1 MEPIIEIYT
10 MESLKA
16 RLRKL
21 YKDREVNDEMITIAE
36 EETADKDE
44 LEDIQSKIASFEPIS
59 KLHGNKRKLSKYEE
73 LKQEE
78 ANLLHSIKTHEEY
91 IESLYTNAERI
102 EREIEKLEKIK
113 DVMDSSAI
121 VRKATLPS
129 STSRDKLHKS
139 MPSLSRLSAHGP
151 FRDKFNKLMS
161 GFVGEHQTK
170 SMGGKHKTKKNRKK
184 R

>member
-1 MEPIIEIYT
+1 MESIIETYT

-16 RLRKL
+16 RLRQL
-21 YKDREVNDEMITIAE
+21 YKDLEENNEMITIAE
-36 EETADKDE
+36 EDTMDKMDKDE
-44 LEDIQSKIASFEPIS
+44 LKDIQSKIASFETS
-59 KLHGNKRKLSKYEE
+59 HDKRKLDEEEE

-170 SMGGKHKTKKNRKK
+170 QSMGGKHKTKKNRKK

>member
-1 MEPIIEIYT
+1 MEPIIETYT

-16 RLRKL
+16 RLRQL

-44 LEDIQSKIASFEPIS
+44 LEDIQSKIASFETS
-59 KLHGNKRKLSKYEE
+59 HDKRKLDEEEE
-73 LKQEE
+73 LKQKE

-102 EREIEKLEKIK
+102 EHEIKKLEKIK

-170 SMGGKHKTKKNRKK
+170 QSMGGKHKTKKNRKK